1 MQTEQQRAVT
11 RLCIQCGLFLL
22 QHGAESA
29 LVDEAFHKKRES
41 ISQKARKKK
50 QNITE

>member
-1 MQTEQQRAVT
+1 MITFDQATVDSS
-11 RLCIQCGLFLL
+11 
-22 QHGAESA
+22 GA
-29 LVDEAFHKKRES
+29 EAFHKKRES

>member
-1 MQTEQQRAVT
+1 MNMRNINVITARAVP
-11 RLCIQCGLFLL
+11 
-22 QHGAESA
+22 
-29 LVDEAFHKKRES
+29 DEAFHKKRES